1 MLMSSGVKSM
11 LNLHSDDRIYNPLPL
26 YHTAGGIIGA
36 GQALI
41 GGITVVLCRKFSA
54 SKYWSECVHYECTV
68 RSLYF
73 LYNFYIIL

>member
-1 MLMSSGVKSM
+1 MTCGVNSM

-26 YHTAGGIIGA
+26 YHTAGGILGA

-41 GGITVVLCRKFSA
+41 GGVTVVLRKKFSA
-54 SKYWSECVHYECTV
+54 SNYWSDCVHYECTV

-73 LYNFYIIL
+73 LYIFIVL